1 MNWMKDTYQTFFG
14 YRDINSAGCCTGKSA
29 SQGGIAGRPESTGLG
44 VFYTVR
50 ELLNDK
56 ELMKKYGIKHGL
68 QDKTFIIQ
76 GFGNVGYWA
85 AKFITQNGGL
95 VVGVAEFN
103 GSIYNSKGFNP
114 DDLLEYKKHHK
125 GSLINYPLIEKQ
137 WDDEEAIY

>member
-1 MNWMKDTYQTFFG
+1 
-14 YRDINSAGCCTGKSA
+14 
-29 SQGGIAGRPESTGLG
+29 
-44 VFYTVR
+44 
-50 ELLNDK
+50 
-56 ELMKKYGIKHGL
+56 MKKYGIKHGL

-114 DDLLEYKKHHK
+114 DDLLEYKKVKYHHAIIF
-125 GSLINYPLIEKQ
+125 LNYKIPIQKSTTR
-137 WDDEEAIY
+137 AV